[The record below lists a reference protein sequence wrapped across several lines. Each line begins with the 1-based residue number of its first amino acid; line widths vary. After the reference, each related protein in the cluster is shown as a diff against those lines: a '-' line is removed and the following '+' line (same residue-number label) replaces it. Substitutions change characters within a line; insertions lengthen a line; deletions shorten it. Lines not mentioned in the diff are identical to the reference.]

1 MTLAQIMTL
10 ALRQLDEDAQDL
22 SEYESAFKVYANIGY
37 DIAVREYL
45 KPKEWFEVKT
55 DERGEAIIDDHRI
68 LRVVKVKEAKGGRET
83 AFSLLE
89 DGTGIATKEKN
100 ARLNMLCE
108 VGAADMTLETD
119 EPILPRRV
127 HHALADY
134 ICFRHLSCG
143 NMAKQAKAQ
152 FFLTGFHQA
161 MRTLRPQGMGSAKA
175 YENLYAQTDIRNVR

>member
-10 ALRQLDEDAQDL
+10 ALRQLDEDAQDI

-45 KPKEWFEVKT
+45 KPKEWFSART
-55 DERGEAIIDDHRI
+55 DESGEAFIDDHRI
-68 LRVVKVKEAKGGRET
+68 LRVVKVKEAKGGRKT
-83 AFSLLE
+83 AFTLLA
-89 DGTGIATKEKN
+89 DGTGIATKAKN
-100 ARLNMLCE
+100 TQIDMLCE
-108 VGAADMTLETD
+108 VSAAEMTLETD
-119 EPILPRRV
+119 EPMLPRRV

-152 FFLTGFHQA
+152 FYRQNFYEK
-161 MRTLRPQGMGSAKA
+161 MRALRPQGTGCVTA
-175 YENLYAQTDIRNVR
+175 YKNLYASTGLV

>member
-68 LRVVKVKEAKGGRET
+68 LRVVKVKTAKGGHET
-83 AFSLLE
+83 A
-89 DGTGIATKEKN
+89 
-100 ARLNMLCE
+100 
-108 VGAADMTLETD
+108 
-119 EPILPRRV
+119 
-127 HHALADY
+127 
-134 ICFRHLSCG
+134 
-143 NMAKQAKAQ
+143 
-152 FFLTGFHQA
+152 
-161 MRTLRPQGMGSAKA
+161 
-175 YENLYAQTDIRNVR
+175 